1 MPTSQSPH
9 RINAPA
15 KLHLEYLKNVSEYD
29 AVDYAKGYLFNKA
42 TSTKLHYGTFSFG
55 NGYIV
60 EIQESGT
67 GLAYTPAIIK
77 ALLAKSKSSSE
88 QDVLKVRIATGQ
100 GDLYVTCTHLG
111 LEAMLL
117 PAGSSLALD
126 SRLDPDAQ
134 QLIAVEHNPTSK
146 LRTTAYILFA
156 ASLLVYS
163 MALITKPSA
172 PELTVQTVPVHNLP
186 ITYWTSEAN
195 WPASKTPTTM
205 RLDKV
210 KKTFV
215 VDVRD
220 NSQPSEQKTIK

>member
-1 MPTSQSPH
+1 MPNPQANN
-9 RINAPA
+9 RFNAPA
-15 KLHLEYLKNVSEYD
+15 KLHLEYLRNVSEHD

-67 GLAYTPAIIK
+67 GFAYTPAIIK
-77 ALLAKSKSSSE
+77 ALLAKNKNSSDP
-88 QDVLKVRIATGQ
+88 DVLKIRIATGQ
-100 GDLYVTCTHLG
+100 GDLYVACTQLG

-117 PAGSSLALD
+117 PTGSNLAIESKLA
-126 SRLDPDAQ
+126 PDTQ

-146 LRTTAYILFA
+146 LRSTAYILFA
-156 ASLLVYS
+156 ASLLVYG

-195 WPASKTPTTM
+195 WPANKVPTAM

-215 VDVRD
+215 VDVQ
-220 NSQPSEQKTIK
+220 NINQSAGQESIK